1 MMTEE
6 ILLGVIGG
14 SGLYSFEELEN
25 QESIEI
31 DTPFGKPSSPIV
43 IGKIKG
49 QKIAFLARHGIG
61 HVYSPT
67 DVNYRANIYA
77 FKSLGIRAIVSVS
90 AVGSL
95 REDYAPGHIIVPD
108 QIYDNTKDR
117 KRSFFGEGMVVHISS
132 ADPFCPALSQHLL
145 KALREQDAIVHEG
158 GTLITIE
165 GPRFSTRGE
174 SETFRKW
181 GMSLVGM
188 TAAPEAFLA
197 REAEMCYATM
207 AHVTDFDCWHVS
219 EEAVTVEMVVN
230 TLQKNTR
237 TAQKSIVRLVELL
250 AEAQSAGKVS
260 YCECEH
266 ALKDA
271 IMTNP
276 NAICEDKKQ
285 TLELLTGKYFK

>member
-49 QKIAFLARHGIG
+49 QKIAFLARHSIG
-61 HVYSPT
+61 HIYSPT

-95 REDYAPGHIIVPD
+95 REDYAPGHIIVPRPD
-108 QIYDNTKDR
+108 LRQHQRPQTQL
-117 KRSFFGEGMVVHISS
+117 FGEGMVVHISS
-132 ADPFCPALSQHLL
+132 ADPFCPALSQLLL

-158 GTLITIE
+158 G
-165 GPRFSTRGE
+165 
-174 SETFRKW
+174 
-181 GMSLVGM
+181 
-188 TAAPEAFLA
+188 A
-197 REAEMCYATM
+197 R
-207 AHVTDFDCWHVS
+207 
-219 EEAVTVEMVVN
+219 
-230 TLQKNTR
+230 
-237 TAQKSIVRLVELL
+237 
-250 AEAQSAGKVS
+250 
-260 YCECEH
+260 
-266 ALKDA
+266 
-271 IMTNP
+271 
-276 NAICEDKKQ
+276 
-285 TLELLTGKYFK
+285 

>member
-1 MMTEE
+1 MTEE

-145 KALREQDAIVHEG
+145 Q
-158 GTLITIE
+158 
-165 GPRFSTRGE
+165 S
-174 SETFRKW
+174 
-181 GMSLVGM
+181 
-188 TAAPEAFLA
+188 LA
-197 REAEMCYATM
+197 R
-207 AHVTDFDCWHVS
+207 
-219 EEAVTVEMVVN
+219 
-230 TLQKNTR
+230 TR
-237 TAQKSIVRLVELL
+237 RHRA
-250 AEAQSAGKVS
+250 
-260 YCECEH
+260 
-266 ALKDA
+266 
-271 IMTNP
+271 
-276 NAICEDKKQ
+276 
-285 TLELLTGKYFK
+285 